1 MLTTVVWVTPPLEAD
16 MVTAYVPGVVRSDA
30 ETVSVTVPEPPADKA
45 TFDALRDALGSEG
58 ESPPVR
64 LVGLTLA
71 ESPMLPE
78 NPLML
83 PNVSMEWPE
92 EPIGIAREVGL
103 ATTLKSTILIPR
115 VNERVILPFVP
126 VIVTM

>member
-71 ESPMLPE
+71 ECPG
-78 NPLML
+78 
-83 PNVSMEWPE
+83 SMGNEL
-92 EPIGIAREVGL
+92 GL
-103 ATTLKSTILIPR
+103 APRLKSGDVLEILHAVRACISHP
-115 VNERVILPFVP
+115 EKL
-126 VIVTM
+126 